1 MPRKPRI
8 HYPGAVYHVILR
20 GNARQD
26 IFFGETDRCR
36 FSLLVQEGTE
46 RFGHRIIAF
55 CQLTNHV
62 HLAIQVGDV
71 PLSCIIQNLSFRYT
85 RWINW
90 RQQRCGHLFQ
100 GRYKAVLV
108 DAHTHLLEL
117 TAYIHLNPV
126 RAGMIEKP
134 QNYPWSS
141 HRAYLGMESVP
152 WLFSEYVLRHF
163 SNKLQQAR
171 SLFSE
176 FVIDRIAGG
185 HREELYGKGSIDNRV
200 IGEDRFVERV
210 LRQAQTLPLS
220 KPSLGVVL
228 GAVMRIYALRE
239 EDLWGAGQKR
249 LPSEGQ
255 KPGGVGGRSGVDRCD
270 AERAG

>member
-1 MPRKPRI
+1 MPHKPCI

-220 KPSLGVVL
+220 KPSIGVVL